1 MSQQN
6 LWGFDPDAVGG
17 KVGTDHP
24 ETSHQAA
31 MTVKSGSQKA
41 QAIKALKDSHPEGLT
56 AFQLSELILNGAQ
69 RPISPNQAATRVG
82 ELHDQGLAT
91 YLFDEVG
98 RPQERETTPGNTG
111 QVHVLTNYGH
121 QVAVNL
127 QLEANPDLQ
136 SESMR
141 QHLLDTGSDI
151 YSWVSKKYG
160 E

>member
-6 LWGFDPDAVGG
+6 LWGFDPDQVGG
-17 KVGTDHP
+17 KVGADHP
-24 ETSHQAA
+24 QTSQQAA

-41 QAIKALKDSHPEGLT
+41 QAIKALAATHPNGLT
-56 AFQLSELILNGAQ
+56 AFQLSEHILNSAQ

-82 ELHDQGLAT
+82 ELHDQGLAA

-98 RPQERETTPGNTG
+98 RPQERETTPSNTG
-111 QVHVLTNYGH
+111 QVHILTKQGH

-127 QLEANPDLQ
+127 KLEGADLQ

-141 QHLLDTGSDI
+141 QHLRETSSDI
-151 YSWVSKKYG
+151 YSWVSKKYSQ
-160 E
+160 